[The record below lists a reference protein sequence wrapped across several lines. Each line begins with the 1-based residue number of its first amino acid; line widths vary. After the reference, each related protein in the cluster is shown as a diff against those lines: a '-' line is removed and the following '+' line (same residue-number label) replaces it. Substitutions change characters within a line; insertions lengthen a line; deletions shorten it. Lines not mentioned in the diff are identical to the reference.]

1 MTDAQKKE
9 LFIEFCLTK
18 KDKVFLS
25 DPMNTRHEEMFKAFL
40 QGLRLSDEM

>member
-1 MTDAQKKE
+1 MREEQKKQ

-25 DPMNTRHEEMFKAFL
+25 EPMNTRHESMYAAFK
-40 QGLRLSDEM
+40 QGLRLSDEV